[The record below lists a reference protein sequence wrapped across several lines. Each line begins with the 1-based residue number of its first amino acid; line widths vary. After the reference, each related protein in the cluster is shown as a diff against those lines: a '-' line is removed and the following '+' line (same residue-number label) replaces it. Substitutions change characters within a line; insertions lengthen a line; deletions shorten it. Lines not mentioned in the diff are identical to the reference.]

1 MRIREKKVKKV
12 YIIYDLR
19 YVKCIDKRKNDIP
32 VKDFNLLKYTF
43 KGMVWQI
50 GKALKRG
57 TVSEKESKTSSYSDC
72 RSTGSVY
79 YLAVRLFTHYII
91 VFCYLGPIKLFLI
104 SVFAKYSVLSKR
116 AKVDSQRNPL
126 TLLGPTGANPL
137 LINEYQTLIQ
147 QYQSLT

>member
-79 YLAVRLFTHYII
+79 YLAVGYLHII
-91 VFCYLGPIKLFLI
+91 LLSSATWGQSSCFLLLYL
-104 SVFAKYSVLSKR
+104 
-116 AKVDSQRNPL
+116 QN
-126 TLLGPTGANPL
+126 T
-137 LINEYQTLIQ
+137 
-147 QYQSLT
+147 QSCPKELR